1 MEKNNLY
8 IGILSGTSMDSID
21 CGIFQFDK
29 ENFSLISFSE
39 NEYPLN
45 IKRQIIHNQESI
57 LKDYKN
63 SSLNTELAMEYST
76 IIKNLLQKDNIK
88 KSDIKAIGMHGQ
100 TISHGEKN
108 GKNFSIQIG
117 CPLTLSNQTKIKVIA
132 KFRQHDIQNGGS
144 GAPLAPLFHEYLF
157 QNSKTERVVVNIG
170 GISNISCLS
179 YGKKKLIGFDSGPG
193 NTLIDVWMKKKFNID
208 FDKDGKVAA
217 KASSNSELIK
227 IFLEDKYFKL
237 KPPKSTSTEY
247 FSYDW
252 ILKNINKSGLNLN
265 DNDILSTLTNLTALT
280 IVQSIHEYSK
290 NCKEVYICGGGA
302 KNNSIMKNI
311 ELEAKR
317 IISDQI
323 IIKTTSDLNLH
334 PKTVEAGLFA
344 WLAMSKINNIKLDY
358 RNITGSNMPTELG
371 KIYF

>member
-1 MEKNNLY
+1 MKKNNLY

-29 ENFSLISFSE
+29 KKFSLISFSE
-39 NEYPLN
+39 NEYPLS
-45 IKRQIIHNQESI
+45 IKRQIIHNQKSV
-57 LKDYKN
+57 LKDHKN
-63 SSLNTELAMEYST
+63 SSLNTELAMEYSK
-76 IIKNLLQKDNIK
+76 IINNLLQKDNIK
-88 KSDIKAIGMHGQ
+88 NSDIKAIGMHGQ
-100 TISHGEKN
+100 TISHGQKN

-117 CPLTLSNQTKIKVIA
+117 CPLTLSNQTEIKVIA

-157 QNSKTERVVVNIG
+157 HSGKTERVIVNIG

-179 YGKKKLIGFDSGPG
+179 YGEKKLIGFDSGPG
-193 NTLIDVWMKKKFNID
+193 NTLIDAWMRKKFNID
-208 FDKDGKVAA
+208 FDKDGKTAA
-217 KASSNSELIK
+217 KASSNDELIK

-237 KPPKSTSTEY
+237 RHPKSTSTEY

-252 ILKNINKSGLNLN
+252 ILKNINKSDLNLN

-280 IVQSIHEYSK
+280 IVQSINEYSK
-290 NCKEVYICGGGA
+290 NCKEIYICGGGA

-311 ELEAKR
+311 EVEAKR

-323 IIKTTSDLNLH
+323 IIKTTSDLNFH